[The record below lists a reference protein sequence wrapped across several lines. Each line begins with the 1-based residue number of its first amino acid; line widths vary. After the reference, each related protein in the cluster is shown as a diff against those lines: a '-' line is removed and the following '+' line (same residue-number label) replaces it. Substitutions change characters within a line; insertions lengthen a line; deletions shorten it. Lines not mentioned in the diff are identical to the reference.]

1 MPNLWKNFLGPTN
14 GFRCLTWRSRSECVI
29 VTQNQWLTFLTAD
42 VCLLKSFFS
51 SRVIFLVLYHNIAW
65 WVVGGCGC
73 GQSRFPTLRPQVL
86 YLFGIVSPN
95 GAQICRKKFIFSQQA
110 KCFFSSDFLSKV
122 QNLNCPL
129 EGINCMVWNFFLMKV
144 VCICLKYQE
153 PNRQPH
159 HSTFNIYH
167 NMLM

>member
-1 MPNLWKNFLGPTN
+1 MLNVLWRGCWLGSWY
-14 GFRCLTWRSRSECVI
+14 FRHISY
-29 VTQNQWLTFLTAD
+29 
-42 VCLLKSFFS
+42 
-51 SRVIFLVLYHNIAW
+51 VLYHNLAG
-65 WVVGGCGC
+65 WVVGGRWVGVARV
-73 GQSRFPTLRPQVL
+73 GSNLKTQSVN
-86 YLFGIVSPN
+86 LFGIVSPN

-159 HSTFNIYH
+159 HSTFNVYH
-167 NMLM
+167 NMLLIGTCLGKGERLGGFGD